1 MCQDSE
7 EIINGGVGMGKD
19 YDLVKQVEKEM
30 LEKYGGLHAGVGIS
44 PLATIR
50 NLYGEGMYQHGRDSL
65 PAQED
70 GLCVTVNLLDLPAED
85 FEYITEQNG
94 VHIFYRVTGEAVPYK

>member
-1 MCQDSE
+1 
-7 EIINGGVGMGKD
+7 MGND
-19 YDLVKQVEKEM
+19 IDLVRRIKKEM
-30 LEKYGGLHAGVGIS
+30 LEKYDGLHAGVGIS
-44 PLATIR
+44 SLATIR
-50 NLYGEGMYQHGRDSL
+50 NLYGEGMYQYGRDSL

-70 GLCVTVNLLDLPAED
+70 GLCVIVNLLDLPAED